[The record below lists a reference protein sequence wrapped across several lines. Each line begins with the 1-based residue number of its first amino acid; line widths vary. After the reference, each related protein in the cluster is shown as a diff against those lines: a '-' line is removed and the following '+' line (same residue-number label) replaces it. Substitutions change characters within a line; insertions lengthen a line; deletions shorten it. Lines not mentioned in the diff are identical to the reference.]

1 VSKKRLPN
9 SEIGLLRAL
18 KGPALHARA
27 TALHKAGWPLA
38 AIGEALD
45 PPRTRSTVRAWV
57 TRPTTHSPQT
67 HIFPLPPLSSS
78 SSSSSSSTILRTAE
92 KESFSSPSSST
103 SSAAA
108 SSAAPDRNA
117 RNARNARKI
126 ATRFDPNAPELSSA
140 ARERIAEISPIA
152 RRYRAGTNPDGP
164 HARANAELTMIC
176 RSEAERGV
184 SVRELADAADVTY
197 SAMRRRL
204 SRT

>member
-1 VSKKRLPN
+1 M
-9 SEIGLLRAL
+9 RAL

-67 HIFPLPPLSSS
+67 HIFPLPPLSSF

-108 SSAAPDRNA
+108 SSAAPDRS
-117 RNARNARKI
+117 ARKI

>member
-1 VSKKRLPN
+1 M
-9 SEIGLLRAL
+9 RAL

-67 HIFPLPPLSSS
+67 HIFPLPPLSSLS
-78 SSSSSSSTILRTAE
+78 SSPSSSSSTILGTAE
-92 KESFSSPSSST
+92 KESLSPSSS
-103 SSAAA
+103 SAASAAA
-108 SSAAPDRNA
+108 SSAATDRNA

-126 ATRFDPNAPELSSA
+126 ATRFDPSAPELSSA

-184 SVRELADAADVTY
+184 SIRELADAANVTY

-204 SRT
+204 SRA

>member
-27 TALHKAGWPLA
+27 TALHNAGWPLA

-67 HIFPLPPLSSS
+67 HIFPLPPLSSFSS

-117 RNARNARKI
+117 RNARKI
-126 ATRFDPNAPELSSA
+126 ATRFDPSAPELSSA